1 MLNDK
6 NEFYPHSI
14 NSMKVF
20 AWLFL
25 FAFGVAAPAVA
36 QVQPR
41 PALPSADSVSR
52 PQAPVLTL
60 KEALQTA
67 LKNSLNIQVS
77 RTNVDVQDQYNS
89 AGFAGALP
97 TVGILASNNV
107 LINNTQQ
114 EFNTG
119 VTVART
125 GARATQ
131 YNVGLAGSYTLY
143 NGGRVAATRARL
155 GELAQISQLQLNST
169 VQNVLADVS
178 LKYYAVVQQERYIRT
193 LSASVEVS
201 KQKLNLIKTRQRVG
215 LANNAD
221 LFQAQLDLNAQLQT
235 QQQQALAAQ
244 QATADLLRA
253 LTLDL
258 ETRVAVEDTIPVDR
272 DLRWADIDASLTKNP
287 DLLAADR
294 QVRVNELLERAA
306 CASLYPSLG
315 VNAGT
320 NFARNQNA
328 VGTTLFNQ
336 SYGPYAGLSLGV
348 PIYSGGVNR
357 RLVKI
362 AQLNTQTA
370 ELRRTALEKDYR
382 LNALKAWESYQQTL
396 ALVNTAQAS
405 YSTARKLLRL
415 VQLRLDAG
423 LSTLVDVKLAQQSFE
438 DAGYR
443 LINYRYSAKSAE
455 ITLRQLAALLT
466 P

>member
-1 MLNDK
+1 
-6 NEFYPHSI
+6 
-14 NSMKVF
+14 MKVF
-20 AWLFL
+20 ACLFL
-25 FAFGVAAPAVA
+25 FTLGCAAQAGA
-36 QVQPR
+36 QGQPR
-41 PALPSADSVSR
+41 PAVPRPDSISR
-52 PQAPVLTL
+52 PRGPVLTL
-60 KEALQTA
+60 TEALQTA
-67 LKNSLNIQVS
+67 LKNSLDLQIS
-77 RTNVDVQDQYNS
+77 RTNVDVQGLYNS
-89 AGFAGALP
+89 PGFAGALP
-97 TVGILASNNV
+97 TVGVAASNNV
-107 LINNTQQ
+107 VINNIQQ

-119 VTVART
+119 TSVTRT
-125 GARATQ
+125 GARSSQ

-143 NGGRVAATRARL
+143 NGGLVVATRARL

-193 LSASVEVS
+193 LAASVEVS
-201 KQKLNLIKTRQRVG
+201 KQKLTLIKTRQHVG

-221 LFQAQLDLNAQLQT
+221 LFQAQLDLNAQLET

-258 ETRVAVEDTIPVDR
+258 DTPVAVEDTIPVNR
-272 DLRWADIDASLTKNP
+272 DLRWADIEDALTKNP
-287 DLLAADR
+287 DLLAANR
-294 QVRVNELLERAA
+294 QVRVNELLERSARAA
-306 CASLYPSLG
+306 LYPSLG
-315 VNAGT
+315 LNAGS
-320 NFARNQNA
+320 NFARSQNA
-328 VGTTLFNQ
+328 VGVTLFNQ
-336 SYGPYAGLSLGV
+336 SFGPYAGLSLGV

-362 AQLNTQTA
+362 ARLNTQTA
-370 ELRRTALEKDYR
+370 ALQSTALEKTYR
-382 LNALKAWESYQQTL
+382 LNARKAWDSYQQTL
-396 ALVNTAQAS
+396 VLVNTAQES
-405 YSTARKLLRL
+405 YTTAKKLLNL

-443 LINYRYSAKSAE
+443 LVNYRYAAKSAE